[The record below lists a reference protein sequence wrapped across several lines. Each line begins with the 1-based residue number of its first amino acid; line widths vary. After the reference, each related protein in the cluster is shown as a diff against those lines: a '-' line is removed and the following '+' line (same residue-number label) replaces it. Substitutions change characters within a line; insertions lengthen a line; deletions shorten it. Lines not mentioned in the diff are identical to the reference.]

1 MADKSFDKVLKNR
14 QCKLANKSSKP
25 LLERQRRARINHSLN
40 ELKTLVLSSLYQNC
54 PQAEQNCEKMEKA
67 EILELTVNFLKVI
80 QSRRNTVMPRPDLEK
95 ANEFHHVKMEQMS
108 PEQAN
113 ARQHPV
119 CSTSQLSKPLCCQG
133 CRPGQRVCEPYVVAA
148 PPSMYSLANT
158 RKLPVAVNPHHVPE
172 YQLASSHV
180 EKSSQAQRSA
190 IYTHVSAP
198 SKVWRPW

>member
-80 QSRRNTVMPRPDLEK
+80 QSRRNTVMPRPDLGK
-95 ANEFHHVKMEQMS
+95 AHEFHHVKMEQMS

-113 ARQHPV
+113 ARQHPIIRV
-119 CSTSQLSKPLCCQG
+119 YHKIALSTVLKGGVGGLKTTLKESLLIYGDLFEAMLSFLNFGIFQLL
-133 CRPGQRVCEPYVVAA
+133 
-148 PPSMYSLANT
+148 
-158 RKLPVAVNPHHVPE
+158 
-172 YQLASSHV
+172 
-180 EKSSQAQRSA
+180 KS
-190 IYTHVSAP
+190 
-198 SKVWRPW
+198 